1 MHAALYAVAAAN
13 FTEKRVEKA
22 YTKHRVQIWFN
33 SKTHGGCIALAHCT
47 DSTEFIKTFECGGS
61 LYCTLRRFTC
71 KFYSKTCG
79 ESMLPLPK
87 THSTDFTVKTVKGLA
102 LHLHTAQILVD
113 ILYAGKHMDGACIAH
128 CADTHATLCTVTH
141 VEVACTPHCEVKHV
155 QPVYCMHCTECQF
168 CSKTCV
174 GSIALSQRTECR
186 FYSKTGSCRA
196 DHVVTWRVNEH
207 CALNRFSWKFSS
219 KNLDREHA
227 LCTDSH
233 GNSTIQQTTGRVHA
247 HCTLCRFSCKFSSKI
262 KCRGHAHCTD
272 SHANLQ

>member
-1 MHAALYAVAAAN
+1 MEHA
-13 FTEKRVEKA
+13 
-22 YTKHRVQIWFN
+22 
-33 SKTHGGCIALAHCT
+33 
-47 DSTEFIKTFECGGS
+47 
-61 LYCTLRRFTC
+61 
-71 KFYSKTCG
+71 
-79 ESMLPLPK
+79 
-87 THSTDFTVKTVKGLA
+87 
-102 LHLHTAQILVD
+102 LHTAQI
-113 ILYAGKHMDGACIAH
+113 HMQH
-128 CADTHATLCTVTH
+128 CVQLHMYSTLRSKTR
-141 VEVACTPHCEVKHV
+141 AASI
-155 QPVYCMHCTECQF
+155 QYCMHCTECQF

-247 HCTLCRFSCKFSSKI
+247 HYTLCRFSCKFSSKI

>member
-22 YTKHRVQIWFN
+22 YTNHRVQIWFN

-61 LYCTLRRFTC
+61 LHCTLRRFTC

-141 VEVACTPHCEVKHV
+141 VEVACTPHCVVKHV

-168 CSKTCV
+168 CSKT
-174 GSIALSQRTECR
+174 
-186 FYSKTGSCRA
+186 
-196 DHVVTWRVNEH
+196 
-207 CALNRFSWKFSS
+207 
-219 KNLDREHA
+219 
-227 LCTDSH
+227 
-233 GNSTIQQTTGRVHA
+233 
-247 HCTLCRFSCKFSSKI
+247 
-262 KCRGHAHCTD
+262 
-272 SHANLQ
+272 